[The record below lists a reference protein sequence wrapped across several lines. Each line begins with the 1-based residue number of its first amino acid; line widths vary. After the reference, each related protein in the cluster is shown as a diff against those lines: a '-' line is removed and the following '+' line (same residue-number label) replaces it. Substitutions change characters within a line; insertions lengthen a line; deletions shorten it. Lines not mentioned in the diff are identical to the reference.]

1 MTNMTNMTNMVNV
14 VNVTNMNRDNDDGTY
29 YYNTGFIFICLMLFF
44 SFCSISCTFYN
55 MCIKDANIEKF
66 INKYFPCLKK
76 EDEEYQV
83 RYNSES
89 DSDSDYGYSQED
101 NYIKPDEIPIKKI
114 PTFSNINLYPMH
126 CSICQE
132 EKLNTVKIDCG
143 HHFCK
148 ECITGYMEVGR
159 ECPNC
164 RKGIKHIYE
173 IEVLVFN

>member
-1 MTNMTNMTNMVNV
+1 MTNMTNMTNM
-14 VNVTNMNRDNDDGTY
+14 MNENSYDRT
-29 YYNTGFIFICLMLFF
+29 YYNTGFIFLCMMLFL

-76 EDEEYQV
+76 EDEEYQI
-83 RYNSES
+83 RYDS

-132 EKLNTVKIDCG
+132 EQLNTVKIDCG

-148 ECITGYMEVGR
+148 NCILGYMEVGG

-164 RKGIKHIYE
+164 RKGIKNIYE